1 MSRHIAPVKK
11 KSTGKSNFFR
21 NSRKGWKEGK
31 EGWMEDLLRRIEV
44 LQLREGKIDG
54 GKNQQNV
61 VVYIDK
67 FSVIRY

>member
-1 MSRHIAPVKK
+1 MER
-11 KSTGKSNFFR
+11 
-21 NSRKGWKEGK
+21 K
-31 EGWMEDLLRRIEV
+31 EGWKTIDVEDLLRRIEV

-67 FSVIRY
+67 FSFIRY

>member
-1 MSRHIAPVKK
+1 M
-11 KSTGKSNFFR
+11 KSTGYSNF
-21 NSRKGWKEGK
+21 SETLGKGWKNGK
-31 EGWMEDLLRRIEV
+31 EGRIEDLLRRIEV